1 MAGNAIF
8 MIDGGKALELVK
20 QHIADKQRVARERG
34 DLARELGVEDIY
46 VSNMDG
52 VLLGVRF
59 KNGDIHPDFKKP
71 DRKGISRPKARTT
84 WKERFDAQKGFP
96 RPTAVVSEAFD
107 IPLSIKYSDK
117 EGDGHG
123 WRCIGNPFNEC
134 GFLYL
139 SVDGPYAMW
148 LPDVP
153 GEVAEAEARGL
164 TIEEPAK
171 SFKLEFE
178 GCRRIE
184 QEEWDI
190 LVAQLKLARKRAAA
204 AA

>member
-1 MAGNAIF
+1 MAGNLIF
-8 MIDGGKALELVK
+8 IIEGGKALELVK
-20 QHIADKQRVARERG
+20 QHIAERQRVAAERKEIA
-34 DLARELGVEDIY
+34 LELGVEDIY
-46 VSNMDG
+46 ISNMDG

-59 KNGDIHPDFKKP
+59 KGDDIHPDFKKP
-71 DRKGISRPKARTT
+71 DRKGISRPKVRTS
-84 WKERFDAQKGFP
+84 WKDRFDAQKGYP
-96 RPTAVVSEAFD
+96 RPSSVIAEAFD

-123 WRCIGNPFNEC
+123 WRSIGNPFNEC

-148 LPDVP
+148 VPDVS
-153 GEVAEAEARGL
+153 GEIAEAEARGL

-178 GCRRIE
+178 GCKRIE
-184 QEEWDI
+184 KEEWDI
-190 LVAQLKLARKRAAA
+190 LVAELKLARKRAAVA
-204 AA
+204 A